1 MDIFDRQVAAYDS
14 WKQNLIRQ
22 ILQFHNWSK
31 AYNLNYEEGSARIHR
46 ALKLLQ
52 GDSITLAFVGE
63 FSRGK
68 TELINAL
75 FYNELGFRLL
85 PSQPGR
91 TTMCPTELFYDARLK
106 DNAVRLLP
114 IETRRSSASLDS
126 FKKIP
131 NKWVTLKFDLHNQEE
146 INRVMAEV
154 ARSKVVSREEAE
166 ALGFEPQNLQSS
178 NKDDGVVIPAWRH
191 AMINI
196 NHQLLRKG
204 LRIID
209 TPGLNALGSEPEL
222 TLSTL
227 PSANAVIF
235 MLAADAGVT
244 ASDYSVWENHL
255 RHLIKNKAATVYAL
269 LNKIDVMWD
278 DLKSDAEIA
287 DAIDE
292 VRWQTA
298 KQLKLKSDQVLT
310 LSAKQ
315 GLLAKAK
322 DDALLMMKSKL
333 VDLETLLSKRV
344 LYQQEDLIE
353 NTVIA
358 DVLAMMDDSY
368 NLVKE
373 KIFEFENQLNNIK
386 TIHTNIDAQEKEMNE
401 LRGRVKRAHGEYQ
414 KQVVALKSSRKLLQK
429 EAKALKQCIHSEK
442 LNSQIEKTQRE
453 MQNSWT
459 TLGLAKAMDQFFHG
473 IDENMLHLEKEM
485 DAANRILTSIYDKY
499 KDNKTLAM
507 SLNRNLLD
515 MEAERFKIDQ
525 LRQHVQ
531 HLKGDF
537 KTLLSD
543 KQSVIELFY
552 NTVVSKTLDLYGK
565 MEERIDAW
573 EEESLVPLLQHSIYQ
588 KQMLEQQITQLT
600 ARESKVKS
608 SAEHLRSLQANM
620 EQLDAARSAI
630 EKLIREIN
638 PLTLQEGNVNNVVH
652 LLRRVR

>member
-14 WKQNLIRQ
+14 WKQNLVRQ

-31 AYNLNYEEGSARIHR
+31 TYNLNYEEGSARIHR

-52 GDSITLAFVGE
+52 GDTITLAFVGE

-91 TTMCPTELFYDARLK
+91 TTMCPTELFYDARLR

-131 NKWVTLKFDLHNQEE
+131 NKWITIKFDLRNEEE
-146 INRVMAEV
+146 ISRVMAEV
-154 ARSKVVSREEAE
+154 AKSKVVSREEAE
-166 ALGFEPQNLQSS
+166 ALGFEPENLQTSARE
-178 NKDDGVVIPAWRH
+178 DGVVIPAWRH

-196 NHQLLRKG
+196 DHQLLRKG

-227 PSANAVIF
+227 PAANAVIF
-235 MLAADAGVT
+235 MLSADAGVT
-244 ASDYSVWENHL
+244 ASDYSIWENHL
-255 RHLIKNKAATVYAL
+255 RHLIKNKAATIYAV

-278 DLKSDAEIA
+278 DLKTESEIA

-322 DDALLMMKSKL
+322 DDAILMMKSKL

-373 KIFEFENQLNNIK
+373 KIFEFDDQISNIK
-386 TIHTNIDAQEKEMNE
+386 SIHTDIHKQELEMNA
-401 LRGRVKRAHGEYQ
+401 LRVKVKKAHSEYQ
-414 KQVVALKSSRKLLQK
+414 KQVIGLKSSRKLMQK
-429 EAKALKQCIHSEK
+429 EAKLLKQCIHSNKIDE
-442 LNSQIEKTQRE
+442 QIEQTQKE
-453 MQNSWT
+453 LHNSWT
-459 TLGLAKAMDQFFHG
+459 TLGLGKAMDQFFLRA
-473 IDENMLHLEKEM
+473 DENMLLLERELL
-485 DAANRILTSIYDKY
+485 AANKFLISVYSKY
-499 KDNKTLAM
+499 KDNKTIVM
-507 SLNRNLLD
+507 SLKRNLLD
-515 MEAERFKIDQ
+515 IESEKFRINQ
-525 LRQHVQ
+525 LRQHAQ
-531 HLKGDF
+531 YLKADF

-543 KQSVIELFY
+543 KKSVIELFY
-552 NTVVSKTLDLYGK
+552 NTVVSKTLELYGK
-565 MEERIDAW
+565 IEEKITIW
-573 EEESLVPLLQHSIYQ
+573 EEEALVPLFQYCIYQ
-588 KQMLEQQITQLT
+588 KQLLEQQITQLT
-600 ARESKVKS
+600 AKESKVKT
-608 SAEHLRSLQANM
+608 SAEHLRSLQSNV
-620 EQLDAARSAI
+620 EQLDRARAAI
-630 EKLIREIN
+630 EKLIQDIN
-638 PLTLQEGNVNNVVH
+638 PLTLQEGNANNVVH

>member
-31 AYNLNYEEGSARIHR
+31 TYNLNYEEGSARIHR

-52 GDSITLAFVGE
+52 GDNITLAFVGE

-91 TTMCPTELFYDARLK
+91 TTMCPTELFYDARLR

-114 IETRRSSASLDS
+114 IETRRSTASLDS

-131 NKWVTLKFDLHNQEE
+131 NKWITLKFDPRNEEE
-146 INRVMAEV
+146 IARVMAEV
-154 ARSKVVSREEAE
+154 AKSKVVSRAEAE
-166 ALGFEPQNLQSS
+166 ALGFESANLQASAREE
-178 NKDDGVVIPAWRH
+178 GVIIPAWRH

-196 NHQLLRKG
+196 DHQLLRKG

-227 PSANAVIF
+227 PGANAVIF
-235 MLAADAGVT
+235 MLSADAGVT
-244 ASDYSVWENHL
+244 ASDYSIWENHL
-255 RHLIKNKAATVYAL
+255 RHLIKNKAATIYAV

-278 DLKSDAEIA
+278 DLKTESEIA

-298 KQLKLKSDQVLT
+298 KQLKLKSEQVLT

-322 DDALLMMKSKL
+322 DDAILMMKSKL

-373 KIFEFENQLNNIK
+373 KIFEFDTQISSIK
-386 TIHTNIDAQEKEMNE
+386 FIHTDIRKQEQEMDA
-401 LRGRVKRAHGEYQ
+401 LRTKVKRAHSEYQ
-414 KQVVALKSSRKLLQK
+414 KQVIGLKSSRKLMQK
-429 EAKALKQCIHSEK
+429 EAKALRQSIHSNKINAQVE
-442 LNSQIEKTQRE
+442 QTQKE
-453 MQNSWT
+453 LHDSWT
-459 TLGLAKAMDQFFHG
+459 TLGLGKAMDQFFLRV
-473 IDENMLHLEKEM
+473 DENIALLDQEML
-485 DAANRILTSIYDKY
+485 AANNLLKSVYGKY
-499 KDNKTLAM
+499 EDNKTIVM

-515 MEAERFKIDQ
+515 IQSEKFRINQ
-525 LRQHVQ
+525 LRQHAQ
-531 HLKGDF
+531 HLKADF

-543 KQSVIELFY
+543 KKSVIELFY
-552 NTVVSKTLDLYGK
+552 NTVVSKTLEIYGNI
-565 MEERIDAW
+565 EEKIVIW
-573 EEESLVPLLQHSIYQ
+573 EEEALVPLFQYCIYQ
-588 KQMLEQQITQLT
+588 KQLLEQQITQLT
-600 ARESKVKS
+600 AKESKVKT
-608 SAEHLRSLQANM
+608 SAEHLRSLQANV
-620 EQLDAARSAI
+620 EQLDRARAAI
-630 EKLIREIN
+630 EKLIQEIN
-638 PLTLQEGNVNNVVH
+638 PLTVPEGNANNVVH

>member
-31 AYNLNYEEGSARIHR
+31 TYNLNYEEGSARIHR

-52 GDSITLAFVGE
+52 GDTITLAFVGE

-91 TTMCPTELFYDARLK
+91 TTMCPTELFYDARLR

-114 IETRRSSASLDS
+114 IETRRSSASLES

-131 NKWVTLKFDLHNQEE
+131 NKWITLKFDPRNEEE
-146 INRVMAEV
+146 ISRVMAEV
-154 ARSKVVSREEAE
+154 AKSKVVTRDEAE
-166 ALGFEPQNLQSS
+166 ALGFESENLQASARE
-178 NKDDGVVIPAWRH
+178 DGVVIPAWRH

-196 NHQLLRKG
+196 DHQLLRKG

-227 PSANAVIF
+227 PGANAVIF
-235 MLAADAGVT
+235 MLSADAGVT
-244 ASDYSVWENHL
+244 ASDYSIWENHL
-255 RHLIKNKAATVYAL
+255 RHLIKNKAATIYAV

-278 DLKSDAEIA
+278 DLKTDSEIA

-298 KQLKLKSDQVLT
+298 KQLKLKSEQVLT

-322 DDALLMMKSKL
+322 DDAILMMKSKL

-373 KIFEFENQLNNIK
+373 KIFEFDTQISNIK
-386 TIHTNIDAQEKEMNE
+386 SIHTDIAKQEFEMNA
-401 LRGRVKRAHGEYQ
+401 LRVKVKRAHSEYQ
-414 KQVVALKSSRKLLQK
+414 KQVIGLKSSRKLMQK
-429 EAKALKQCIHSEK
+429 EAGVLRQYIHSNKISAQVE
-442 LNSQIEKTQRE
+442 QTQKE
-453 MQNSWT
+453 LHNCWT
-459 TLGLAKAMDQFFHG
+459 TLGLGKAMDQFFLRV
-473 IDENMLHLEKEM
+473 DENMMLLDQEM
-485 DAANRILTSIYDKY
+485 VAANRILVSIYSKY
-499 KDNKTLAM
+499 EDNKTITM

-515 MEAERFKIDQ
+515 IQTEKFRLGQ
-525 LRQHVQ
+525 LRQHAQ
-531 HLKGDF
+531 HLKADF

-543 KQSVIELFY
+543 KKSVIELFY
-552 NTVVSKTLDLYGK
+552 NTVVSKTLELYGNI
-565 MEERIDAW
+565 EEKITIW
-573 EEESLVPLLQHSIYQ
+573 EQEALVPLFQYCIYQ
-588 KQMLEQQITQLT
+588 KQLLEQQITQLT
-600 ARESKVKS
+600 AKESKVKT
-608 SAEHLRSLQANM
+608 SAEHLRSLQSNV
-620 EQLDAARSAI
+620 EQLDRARAAI
-630 EKLIREIN
+630 EKLIQDIN
-638 PLTLQEGNVNNVVH
+638 PLTLQEGNANNVVH

>member
-14 WKQNLIRQ
+14 WKQNLVRQ

-31 AYNLNYEEGSARIHR
+31 NYNLNYEEGSARIHR

-91 TTMCPTELFYDARLK
+91 TTMCPTELFYDSKLR

-114 IETRRSSASLDS
+114 IETRRTAASLDS

-131 NKWVTLKFDLHNQEE
+131 NKWITLKFDPKNREE
-146 INRVMAEV
+146 LDRVMSEV
-154 ARSKVVSREEAE
+154 AKTKIVSRDEAE
-166 ALGFEPQNLQSS
+166 ALGFEPANLQESTREE
-178 NKDDGVVIPAWRH
+178 GVIIPAWRH

-196 NHQLLRKG
+196 DHKLLRKG

-235 MLAADAGVT
+235 MLSADAGVT
-244 ASDYSVWENHL
+244 ASDFGIWENHL
-255 RHLIKNKAATVYAL
+255 KHLIKNKAATVFAV
-269 LNKIDVMWD
+269 LNKIDVLWD
-278 DLKSDAEIA
+278 DLQPEDKIA
-287 DAIDE
+287 AAIDE

-298 KQLKLKSDQVLT
+298 KQLGLRSDQVLT

-315 GLLAKAK
+315 GVIAKAK
-322 DDALLMMKSKL
+322 DDAILMMKSKL

-358 DVLAMMDDSY
+358 DVLAMMDDSF

-373 KIFEFENQLNNIK
+373 KLFEFDTQLNNIK
-386 TIHTNIDAQEKEMNE
+386 SIHTDIAKQEKEIETM
-401 LRGRVKRAHGEYQ
+401 RVKVKQAHAVYQ
-414 KQVVALKSSRKLLQK
+414 KQIIALKANRKILQK
-429 EAKALKQCIHSEK
+429 EGKALKQTIHSNK
-442 LNSQIEKTQRE
+442 IAAQIEQTRKELQS
-453 MQNSWT
+453 SWT
-459 TLGLAKAMDQFFHG
+459 TPGLRKAMDAFFERVYENLAELEQA
-473 IDENMLHLEKEM
+473 IDQSNQQ
-485 DAANRILTSIYDKY
+485 LTAMYRKY
-499 KDNKTLAM
+499 DNKTIAM
-507 SLNRNLLD
+507 SLSRNQLDIQSERMEINR
-515 MEAERFKIDQ
+515 
-525 LRQHVQ
+525 LRQHTER
-531 HLKGDF
+531 LKSD
-537 KTLLSD
+537 LSMTIIVNR
-543 KQSVIELFY
+543 SMVYELFY
-552 NTVVSKTLDLYGK
+552 NTVVSKTELLF
-565 MEERIDAW
+565 ERIEKEIDNWVDEA
-573 EEESLVPLLQHSIYQ
+573 LAPLFQHSIYQ
-588 KQMLEQQITQLT
+588 KQLLEQQITQLT
-600 ARESKVKS
+600 AQENKVRS
-608 SAEHLRSLQANM
+608 NADHVQGLRANI
-620 EQLDAARSAI
+620 EELNAARSAI
-630 EKLIREIN
+630 EKLIQEIN
-638 PLTLQEGNVNNVVH
+638 PLTIPEGNVNNVVH

>member
-31 AYNLNYEEGSARIHR
+31 TYNLNYEEGSARIHR

-52 GDSITLAFVGE
+52 GDTITLAFVGE

-91 TTMCPTELFYDARLK
+91 TTMCPTELFYDARLR

-131 NKWVTLKFDLHNQEE
+131 NKWITLKFDPRNEEE
-146 INRVMAEV
+146 IGRVMAEV
-154 ARSKVVSREEAE
+154 AKSKVVSREEAE
-166 ALGFEPQNLQSS
+166 VLGFESENLQTSS
-178 NKDDGVVIPAWRH
+178 REDGVIIPAWRH

-196 NHQLLRKG
+196 DHQLLRKG

-235 MLAADAGVT
+235 MLSADAGVT

-255 RHLIKNKAATVYAL
+255 RHLIKNKAATIYAV

-278 DLKSDAEIA
+278 DLKTDSEIA

-298 KQLKLKSDQVLT
+298 KQLKLKSEQVLT

-322 DDALLMMKSKL
+322 DDAILMMKSKL

-373 KIFEFENQLNNIK
+373 KIFEFDTQIANIK
-386 TIHTNIDAQEKEMNE
+386 SIHTDIHKQELEMNT
-401 LRGRVKRAHGEYQ
+401 LRVKVKRAHSEYQ
-414 KQVVALKSSRKLLQK
+414 KQVIGLKSSRKLMQK
-429 EAKALKQCIHSEK
+429 EAKVLRQSIHSNKINAQVE
-442 LNSQIEKTQRE
+442 QTQKE
-453 MQNSWT
+453 LHNSWT
-459 TLGLAKAMDQFFHG
+459 TLGLGKAMDQFFLRV
-473 IDENMLHLEKEM
+473 DENTMSLEQELV
-485 DAANRILTSIYDKY
+485 AANRLLVSVYNKY
-499 KDNKTLAM
+499 EDNKTIAM
-507 SLNRNLLD
+507 SLKRNLLD
-515 MEAERFKIDQ
+515 IQTEKFRINQ
-525 LRQHVQ
+525 LRQHAQ
-531 HLKGDF
+531 HLKADF
-537 KTLLSD
+537 KVLLSD
-543 KQSVIELFY
+543 KKSVIELFY
-552 NTVVSKTLDLYGK
+552 NTVVSKTLELYGNI
-565 MEERIDAW
+565 EEKITIW
-573 EEESLVPLLQHSIYQ
+573 EEESLVPLFQYCIYQ
-588 KQMLEQQITQLT
+588 KQLLEQQITQLT
-600 ARESKVKS
+600 AKESKVKT
-608 SAEHLRSLQANM
+608 SAEHLRSLQSNV
-620 EQLDAARSAI
+620 EQLDRARAAI
-630 EKLIREIN
+630 EKLIQDIN
-638 PLTLQEGNVNNVVH
+638 PLTLQEGNANNVVH

>member
-22 ILQFHNWSK
+22 ILQFHAWSK
-31 AYNLNYEEGSARIHR
+31 NYNLNYEEGSARIHR

-52 GDSITLAFVGE
+52 GDTITLAFVGE

-114 IETRRSSASLDS
+114 IETRRSAASLDS

-131 NKWVTLKFDLHNQEE
+131 NKWITLKFDPRNEEE
-146 INRVMAEV
+146 IARVMAEV
-154 ARSKVVSREEAE
+154 AKSKVVSREEAD
-166 ALGFEPQNLQSS
+166 ALGFETENLQASAREE
-178 NKDDGVVIPAWRH
+178 GVIIPAWRH

-196 NHQLLRKG
+196 DHQLLRKG

-235 MLAADAGVT
+235 MLSADAGVT
-244 ASDYSVWENHL
+244 ASDYSIWENHL
-255 RHLIKNKAATVYAL
+255 RHLIKNKAATIYAL

-298 KQLKLKSDQVLT
+298 KILRLKSEQVLT

-322 DDALLMMKSKL
+322 DDAILMMKSKL

-344 LYQQEDLIE
+344 LCQQEDLIE

-373 KIFEFENQLNNIK
+373 KLFEFDNQINNIRS
-386 TIHTNIDAQEKEMNE
+386 IHTDIDKQEREMNE
-401 LRGRVKRAHGEYQ
+401 LRVKVKRAHGEYQ
-414 KQVVALKSSRKLLQK
+414 KQVVALKSSRKLMQK
-429 EAKALKQCIHSEK
+429 EAKALKQAIHSNKIHAQVE
-442 LNSQIEKTQRE
+442 QTQRE
-453 MQNSWT
+453 LQNSWT
-459 TLGLAKAMDQFFHG
+459 TLGLGKAMDQFFLRV
-473 IDENMLHLEKEM
+473 DENIDLLERELVT
-485 DAANRILTSIYDKY
+485 ANKLLTAVYSKY
-499 KDNKTLAM
+499 EHNKTIAM

-515 MEAERFKIDQ
+515 IQGEKFLINQ
-525 LRQHVQ
+525 LRQHAQ

-543 KQSVIELFY
+543 KKTVIELFY
-552 NTVVSKTLDLYGK
+552 NTVVSKTLELYEKIEGL
-565 MEERIDAW
+565 IDVW
-573 EEESLVPLLQHSIYQ
+573 EEEALVPLFQYSIYQ
-588 KQMLEQQITQLT
+588 KQLLEQQITQLT
-600 ARESKVKS
+600 AKESKVKS
-608 SAEHLRSLQANM
+608 GAEHLRSLQANV
-620 EQLDAARSAI
+620 EQLDKARAAI
-630 EKLIREIN
+630 EKLIQDIN
-638 PLTLQEGNVNNVVH
+638 PLTVPEDNVNNVVH